1 MLGGQCV
8 QGSVDGRSSRE
19 AAGNIE
25 ILIIR
30 IIKNLRGLEVS
41 SNQPVT
47 QNTVDEAAQMRV
59 GRVGVAQA

>member
-8 QGSVDGRSSRE
+8 QGSVDDRSSRE
-19 AAGNIE
+19 ADGNIE

-41 SNQPVT
+41 SSQLVT
-47 QNTVDEAAQMRV
+47 QNTVDEAVQM
-59 GRVGVAQA
+59 GAGLVGVARA

>member
-8 QGSVDGRSSRE
+8 QGSVDDKSSRE
-19 AAGNIE
+19 AAENIE

-41 SNQPVT
+41 SNQQAT
-47 QNTVDEAAQMRV
+47 QNMADEAAQM
-59 GRVGVAQA
+59 GAGLVGVAQA

>member
-8 QGSVDGRSSRE
+8 QGSVDDRSSRE

-41 SNQPVT
+41 SNQQAT
-47 QNTVDEAAQMRV
+47 QNMVDEVVQMGA
-59 GRVGVAQA
+59 GRVGVARA

>member
-19 AAGNIE
+19 AAGYIE

-47 QNTVDEAAQMRV
+47 QNTVDEAAQMGV
-59 GRVGVAQA
+59 GRVGVARA

>member
-8 QGSVDGRSSRE
+8 QGSVDGRNSRE

-47 QNTVDEAAQMRV
+47 QNTVDEAAQMGV
-59 GRVGVAQA
+59 GRVGVARA